1 MASVSSSQKMPL
13 TIFITWKLG
22 LWSSKRN
29 WKDEGVI
36 YTRRMDNSLSEELY
50 SESLQLSNL
59 HLGHSSTANG
69 FNESD
74 IQDEDGSLWGSDE
87 ELDKASEL
95 DREWQRRHDEFHTI
109 GYRDGLIAGKEAS
122 AQEGFNIGFKQSV
135 FSGCNWGLVRGIT
148 SALACLPDELRER
161 LIETQEKRE
170 KSRELY
176 ESVNSISTTD
186 ALKLFHDDI
195 MTKKD
200 LEQRE
205 TTEIGVTVGGSQE
218 QSSSS
223 GTLGNLTAE
232 LQSLLLES
240 PQIKVEFFH
249 QQVSSS

>member
-1 MASVSSSQKMPL
+1 
-13 TIFITWKLG
+13 
-22 LWSSKRN
+22 
-29 WKDEGVI
+29 
-36 YTRRMDNSLSEELY
+36 MDNSLAEELY

-59 HLGHSSTANG
+59 NLGHSSTANG
-69 FNESD
+69 LNEAD
-74 IQDEDGSLWGSDE
+74 IEDEDGSLWGGSDE

-122 AQEGFNIGFKQSV
+122 AQEGFNIGFNQSV
-135 FSGCNWGLVRGIT
+135 FSGCNWGLARGIT

-161 LIETQEKRE
+161 LIETQEKRD
-170 KSRELY
+170 KFQKLY

-195 MTKKD
+195 MARKD
-200 LEQRE
+200 LEQSE
-205 TTEIGVTVGGSQE
+205 TEISVTGGGSQE